1 MSWKDLLKR
10 TLKGKKRQMT
20 YAEEQIAGE
29 NTVKP
34 NPMVI
39 QVIPQE
45 DPPLPFSR
53 VHADATCRDEKG
65 LEILFTDPQ
74 TGNQKMIVNKYGYFV
89 DFPGIDIMGDRE
101 VDLLSTTTSVEL
113 GVDFSFF
120 GSDKYL
126 VVWQVQMSDC
136 PLKMGEDSNGFSDED
151 VYLYSLMDQKGD
163 FLFPFRFYQV
173 GMKKI
178 FWQQP
183 SIRLRKRP
191 NTQFVQEDRFVEWAE
206 TEANLNDPNPIL
218 RIPMPRV
225 YTYES
230 EKGFYVDGKVYQSVQ
245 DFKSRKDRKE
255 HIYWDIYNRKVM
267 EVYERFPCFDSYD
280 YANEDRYYR
289 WFYLVS
295 GNKMWCIY
303 QADGRKTVLV
313 TEDVAEIDAM
323 VWRNMKRFHLVEDAE
338 LYSFVL

>member
-1 MSWKDLLKR
+1 MNWKDFLKR
-10 TLKGKKRQMT
+10 MLKGQKRQMS

-74 TGNQKMIVNKYGYFV
+74 TGNQKMIVDKYGYFV
-89 DFPGIDIMGDRE
+89 DFPGFEISEDEKIG
-101 VDLLSTTTSVEL
+101 LLSTTTTVEL

-126 VVWQVQMSDC
+126 VVWQVQMSGC
-136 PLKMGEDSNGFSDED
+136 PLKMGEDSNGFTDED

-280 YANEDRYYR
+280 YANEDR
-289 WFYLVS
+289 
-295 GNKMWCIY
+295 
-303 QADGRKTVLV
+303 
-313 TEDVAEIDAM
+313 
-323 VWRNMKRFHLVEDAE
+323 
-338 LYSFVL
+338 

>member
-1 MSWKDLLKR
+1 
-10 TLKGKKRQMT
+10 
-20 YAEEQIAGE
+20 
-29 NTVKP
+29 
-34 NPMVI
+34 
-39 QVIPQE
+39 
-45 DPPLPFSR
+45 
-53 VHADATCRDEKG
+53 
-65 LEILFTDPQ
+65 
-74 TGNQKMIVNKYGYFV
+74 
-89 DFPGIDIMGDRE
+89 
-101 VDLLSTTTSVEL
+101 
-113 GVDFSFF
+113 
-120 GSDKYL
+120 
-126 VVWQVQMSDC
+126 
-136 PLKMGEDSNGFSDED
+136 
-151 VYLYSLMDQKGD
+151 MDQEGD

-178 FWQQP
+178 FWQHP

-191 NTQFVQEDRFVEWAE
+191 KTQFVQEDRCGEWAE

-323 VWRNMKRFHLVEDAE
+323 VWRNMKRFHLVEDVE